1 MKAFASWSGG
11 KDCMFALYRFLKN
24 PGNKVEC
31 LINMCDTDGNHSR
44 SHGIDRNW
52 IQKQASQMDIE
63 IIQPVSDFADYEKV
77 FKHQISVLKEK
88 RNIEAGIF
96 GDIYLEEHKVWI
108 ERVCA
113 EMQIQA
119 IFPLWGENTED
130 LLKEFIGEGFKT
142 ILVAIRN
149 DVLDDSWLGRVI
161 DTIFLEDIKRLDGI
175 DPCAENG
182 EYHSFVF
189 DGPLFSKALNFIK
202 GTTVTSG
209 NHNFLHL
216 KQND

>member
-11 KDCMFALYRFLKN
+11 KDCMLALYRFLKDSEN
-24 PGNKVEC
+24 TVEC
-31 LINMCDTDGNHSR
+31 LVNMCDTDAVHSR
-44 SHGIDRNW
+44 SHGIDKNW
-52 IQKQASQMDIE
+52 IRKQAKQMEIE
-63 IIQPVSDFADYEKV
+63 VIQPVSDFAGYEKV
-77 FKHQISVLKEK
+77 FKHQISILKE
-88 RNIEAGIF
+88 RNVEAGIF
-96 GDIYLEEHKVWI
+96 GDIYLKEHKVWI
-108 ERVCA
+108 ERVCS

-119 IFPLWGENTED
+119 LFPLWGENTED

-149 DVLDDSWLGRVI
+149 DVLDNSWLGQVI
-161 DTIFLEDIKRLDGI
+161 DTRFLADIKKLDGV

-189 DGPLFSKALNFIK
+189 DGPLFSTALDF
-202 GTTVTSG
+202 TTGATITSG